1 MVLPMIPLRGMN
13 VFPNMDA
20 RNRILVAAEHAPWPV
35 LLRALARTTARAA
48 RHGLRGPV
56 ARGLRQALGGL
67 RGALWRRRAR
77 PAWVGGW

>member
-1 MVLPMIPLRGMN
+1 MFVRVN
-13 VFPNMDA
+13 A

-56 ARGLRQALGGL
+56 ARRLHQALGGL
-67 RGALWRRRAR
+67 HEALRRRRTR
-77 PAWVGGW
+77 PARVGGR

>member
-1 MVLPMIPLRGMN
+1 MFVRVN
-13 VFPNMDA
+13 T

-56 ARGLRQALGGL
+56 MQGLRQGVAGI
-67 RGALWRRRAR
+67 RRAR
-77 PAWVGGW
+77 RARTIGASGSRSR